1 MILDFRAVR
10 QICYGAG
17 HFQNT
22 VVRPCGKGQFL
33 YRAQQ
38 DGLPLRPQA
47 AMLVQGFSGKGGIA
61 ADHGACISFLLAFPR
76 GHDTFPDAGGAF
88 AGRSRRQHGGIYGGN
103 LHQKIKPVEKGT

>member
-1 MILDFRAVR
+1 MVILDFRAVR

-38 DGLPLRPQA
+38 NGLSLRPQA
-47 AMLVQGFSGKGGIA
+47 AMLVQGFSGKSGVIA
-61 ADHGACISFLLAFPR
+61 D
-76 GHDTFPDAGGAF
+76 
-88 AGRSRRQHGGIYGGN
+88 
-103 LHQKIKPVEKGT
+103 